1 MMYIQVHANF
11 HVSEHLQQ
19 LIEEKVNKLA
29 TFHDRITG
37 ADIFLKAEEKRHEK
51 PLEQT
56 VELNIQIP
64 GQVLHTEEHAES
76 YEKSLY
82 GAVDKMRIQLLKHK
96 GQLHPH
102 I

>member
-37 ADIFLKAEEKRHEK
+37 ADIFLKSEEKRHEQA
-51 PLEQT
+51 LEQT
-56 VELNIQIP
+56 VELNIQVP
-64 GQVLHTEEHAES
+64 GQVLHSEDHADT
-76 YEKSLY
+76 YEKSLQ
-82 GAVDKMRIQLLKHK
+82 GAVDKMRKQLLKHK
-96 GQLHPH
+96 EQLHPY